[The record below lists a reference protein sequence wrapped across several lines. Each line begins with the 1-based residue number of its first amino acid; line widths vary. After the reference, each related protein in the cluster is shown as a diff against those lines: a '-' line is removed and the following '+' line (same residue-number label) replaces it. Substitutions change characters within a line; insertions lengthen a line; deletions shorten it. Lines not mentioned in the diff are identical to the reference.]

1 MNTAQRHFTL
11 RPFRPAWWLPG
22 GHGQTI
28 GGRALRRMTGASW
41 VRERFT
47 TPDGDFLDVD
57 FSEPLS
63 GESRDSAPIVV
74 LLHGLEGS
82 SESGYMA
89 EAARL
94 CGGQGLRAAALN
106 FRGRS
111 GSPNRRP
118 RAYHAGETGDL
129 GFILSVLHERAPS
142 APLAAIGFS
151 LGGNVLLKYLGE
163 TGAEGSPRLA
173 AAAAISV
180 PFDLAAAT
188 ARMERGMGLLY
199 TRFFLRSL
207 RDGVRAKAE
216 DGPLPYDPATALK
229 ARTLRD
235 FDEAVTAPLHG
246 FMSASDYYERSSSLR
261 YLAAIRV
268 PTLLLQ
274 AKDDPFHPVS
284 AEETGTVRDNPWLQ
298 AGFVER
304 GGHVGF
310 VGGPTPL
317 LPFFWA
323 EAEAVRFV
331 ATYLRAGHR
340 GGEPDRGRL
349 SADRKTEIAR

>member
-1 MNTAQRHFTL
+1 MGD
-11 RPFRPAWWLPG
+11 P
-22 GHGQTI
+22 
-28 GGRALRRMTGASW
+28 SW
-41 VRERFT
+41 IRERFT

-63 GESRDSAPIVV
+63 GGSRDSAPIVL
-74 LLHGLEGS
+74 LLHGLEGC
-82 SESGYMA
+82 SESGYMV
-89 EAARL
+89 EAARA
-94 CGGQGLRAAALN
+94 CGRHGLRAAALN

-129 GFILSVLHERAPS
+129 DFILSAVHERAPNV
-142 APLAAIGFS
+142 PLAVVGFS

-163 TGAEGSPRLA
+163 KGAQGTRLTA
-173 AAAAISV
+173 AAGISV

-199 TRFFLRSL
+199 SRFFLRSL
-207 RDGVRAKAE
+207 REGVRAKAE
-216 DGPLPYDPATALK
+216 NGPLSYDPAAALE

-235 FDEAVTAPLHG
+235 FDELVTAPLHG
-246 FMSASDYYERSSSLR
+246 FLGAADYYERSSSLR

-274 AKDDPFHPVS
+274 AKDDPFHPFSSDENS
-284 AEETGTVRDNPWLQ
+284 AVRENPWLVD
-298 AGFVER
+298 GFVER

-310 VGGPTPL
+310 VGGATPL
-317 LPFFWA
+317 APFFWA

-331 ATYLRAGHR
+331 ATYLK
-340 GGEPDRGRL
+340 
-349 SADRKTEIAR
+349 ADRARHAAAD

>member
-1 MNTAQRHFTL
+1 M
-11 RPFRPAWWLPG
+11 
-22 GHGQTI
+22 
-28 GGRALRRMTGASW
+28 
-41 VRERFT
+41 RERFT

-63 GESRDSAPIVV
+63 GGSHDSAPIVM
-74 LLHGLEGS
+74 LLHGLEGC
-82 SESGYMA
+82 SESGYMM
-89 EAARL
+89 EAARW
-94 CGGQGLRAAALN
+94 CRREGLRAAALN

-129 GFILSVLHERAPS
+129 DLILSA
-142 APLAAIGFS
+142 FS

-163 TGAEGSPRLA
+163 RGAQNPRLA
-173 AAAAISV
+173 AAAGISV

-199 TRFFLRSL
+199 TRFFLQSL

-216 DGPLPYDPATALK
+216 NGPLPYDPAAALE

-235 FDEAVTAPLHG
+235 FDEIVTAPLHG
-246 FMSASDYYERSSSLR
+246 FPSAAEYYERSSSLR
-261 YLAAIRV
+261 YLPAIRV

-310 VGGPTPL
+310 VGGATPL
-317 LPFFWA
+317 MPFFWA

-331 ATYLRAGHR
+331 ATYLRAGR
-340 GGEPDRGRL
+340 FAGEPQGKRTT
-349 SADRKTEIAR
+349 A

>member
-1 MNTAQRHFTL
+1 M
-11 RPFRPAWWLPG
+11 
-22 GHGQTI
+22 
-28 GGRALRRMTGASW
+28 
-41 VRERFT
+41 RERFT

-63 GESRDSAPIVV
+63 GGSHDSAPIVM
-74 LLHGLEGS
+74 LLHGLEGC
-82 SESGYMA
+82 SESGYMM
-89 EAARL
+89 EAAR
-94 CGGQGLRAAALN
+94 CCRREGLRAAALN

-129 GFILSVLHERAPS
+129 DLILSALHERAPK

-163 TGAEGSPRLA
+163 RGAQNPRLA
-173 AAAAISV
+173 AAAGISV

-199 TRFFLRSL
+199 TRFFLQSL

-216 DGPLPYDPATALK
+216 NGPLPYDPAAALE

-235 FDEAVTAPLHG
+235 FDEIVTAPLHG
-246 FMSASDYYERSSSLR
+246 FPSAAEYYERSSSLR
-261 YLAAIRV
+261 YLPAIRV

-310 VGGPTPL
+310 VGGATPL
-317 LPFFWA
+317 MPFFWA

-331 ATYLRAGHR
+331 ATYLRAGR
-340 GGEPDRGRL
+340 FAGEPQGKRTT
-349 SADRKTEIAR
+349 A